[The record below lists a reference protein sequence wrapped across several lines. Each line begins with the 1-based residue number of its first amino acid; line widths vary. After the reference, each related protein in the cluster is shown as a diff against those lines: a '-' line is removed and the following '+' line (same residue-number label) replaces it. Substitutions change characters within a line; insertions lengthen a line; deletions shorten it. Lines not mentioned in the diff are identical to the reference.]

1 MSGGQAVAGPGH
13 PARRRPVVVAVAAL
27 QVAVP
32 VSMLVARWAT
42 EGTRP
47 VSELPASFQMYSA
60 EPPVSYTGT
69 DGDGRARPLDV
80 SDLPIVLR
88 AVDSGN
94 VLPRRLCERHP
105 DLVAVERRGGLP
117 PATYRC

>member
-1 MSGGQAVAGPGH
+1 MRP
-13 PARRRPVVVAVAAL
+13 RPVVLTIAAL

-69 DGDGRARPLDV
+69 DRHGLSRPLDV
-80 SDLPIVLR
+80 SDLPVVLR

-94 VLPRRLCERHP
+94 VLPRRLCARHP
-105 DLVAVERRGGLP
+105 DLVAVERRGWLP

>member
-1 MSGGQAVAGPGH
+1 MRAVVLAL
-13 PARRRPVVVAVAAL
+13 AAL

-32 VSMLVARWAT
+32 ASMLVARWAT
-42 EGTRP
+42 EGSRP

-69 DGDGRARPLDV
+69 DRTGRSRSLDV

-88 AVDSGN
+88 AVDSGDL
-94 VLPRRLCERHP
+94 LPRRLCARHP

-117 PATYRC
+117 PSTYRC

>member
-1 MSGGQAVAGPGH
+1 MRGRALA
-13 PARRRPVVVAVAAL
+13 RPVVLAIAAL

-32 VSMLVARWAT
+32 GSMLVARWAT

-60 EPPVSYTGT
+60 EPPVNYTGT
-69 DGDGRARPLDV
+69 DGDGRSRPLDV
-80 SDLPIVLR
+80 SDLPLVLR
-88 AVDSGN
+88 AVDYGD
-94 VLPRRLCERHP
+94 VLPRRLCDRHP

-117 PATYRC
+117 PTTYRC